1 MIQEGAVIAAPLFH
15 SKKQLFRIYK
25 KKKNRI
31 RVTAYAR
38 PILYDAAKELYLNR
52 LEISG
57 TGQQVLNYMTRGQ
70 EKYRASSDI
79 IKTAYVEC
87 IRTNLIE
94 AVQGDGR
101 SFLFEK

>member
-1 MIQEGAVIAAPLFH
+1 MDIDTGRGRDCGSIVSLKKAAFSDL
-15 SKKQLFRIYK
+15 Q

-79 IKTAYVEC
+79 IK
-87 IRTNLIE
+87 
-94 AVQGDGR
+94 QHM
-101 SFLFEK
+101 